1 MVNIESFLGE
11 IPGIDEVQ
19 VNFAAERVTVQYD
32 PAQATTQQMQQVIK
46 DAGYQIQYR
55 EEPGSQETEEQEAA
69 VRRSERRSLKFRVIL
84 GAILTLPVLYAGMV
98 GGFISEDLVPAL
110 LDNHWFQLGLIT
122 PVMVYAGWPIH
133 RTGWLILS
141 RRAADMNSLITI
153 GTLAAF
159 IYSLIVTVSPGL
171 FPDDLQEVYFESV
184 GVIITLI
191 MLGRLLEAIA
201 KGSTSEAIRTLI
213 GLQAKTARV
222 MRDGQDVDVPIEAVQ
237 IGDIV
242 AVRPG

>member
-1 MVNIESFLGE
+1 MTL
-11 IPGIDEVQ
+11 
-19 VNFAAERVTVQYD
+19 
-32 PAQATTQQMQQVIK
+32 
-46 DAGYQIQYR
+46 
-55 EEPGSQETEEQEAA
+55 
-69 VRRSERRSLKFRVIL
+69 RVIV
-84 GAILTLPVLYAGMV
+84 GAILSLPVLYAGMV
-98 GGFISEDLVPAL
+98 GGFVSEDLVPGL
-110 LDNHWFQLGLIT
+110 LDNNWFQLALIT

-133 RTGWLILS
+133 RTGWRILS
-141 RRAADMNSLITI
+141 RRTADMNSLITI

>member
-1 MVNIESFLGE
+1 MVNIESFLGDL
-11 IPGIDEVQ
+11 PGVDKVH

-32 PAQATTQQMQQVIK
+32 PAQATTEQMQQVIK
-46 DAGYQIQYR
+46 DAGYQIQPR
-55 EEPGSQETEEQEAA
+55 EEPGSQQTEEQEAA
-69 VRRSERRSLKFRVIL
+69 VRKAERRNLTLRVIV

-98 GGFISEDLVPAL
+98 GGFISQDLVPAL
-110 LDNHWFQLGLIT
+110 LNNNWFQLGLIT

-159 IYSLIVTVSPGL
+159 IYSLVVTVSPGF
-171 FPDDLQEVYFESV
+171 FPEGLQEVYYESV

-201 KGSTSEAIRTLI
+201 KGGTSEAIRKLI
-213 GLQAKTARV
+213 GLQAKTALII
-222 MRDGQDVDVPIEAVQ
+222 RDGQEIDVPIEAV
-237 IGDIV
+237 
-242 AVRPG
+242 